1 MNAGSTRTNGG
12 HIMSQG
18 VTSTAPIGLRRRTT
32 VIAIGLF
39 AVLAVGVAALVVSVA
54 SGDSGPTV
62 PRATPAPE
70 PAPAALRNC
79 GNDASNLLA
88 VIRTM
93 PPTVQAQ
100 LVANLSHPLS
110 DGLGSLA
117 SNIDPSALPP
127 APDATTL
134 GAIMTRLELDD
145 RAVIE
150 AALPVEQRHA
160 VLVAEQSAEGAVYLT
175 GVPPACS

>member
-1 MNAGSTRTNGG
+1 MNAASTRTNGG

-18 VTSTAPIGLRRRTT
+18 VVTTPPVRVRRRTT

-39 AVLAVGVAALVVSVA
+39 ALLAIGVAALVVSVA
-54 SGDSGPTV
+54 SGESEPSV
-62 PRATPAPE
+62 PRATAAPE
-70 PAPAALRNC
+70 PVPASLRIC
-79 GNDASNLLA
+79 GNDATNLLA
-88 VIRTM
+88 AIRTM

-100 LVANLSHPLS
+100 VVASLSHPLS
-110 DGLGSLA
+110 DGLGTLA

-145 RAVIE
+145 RAVVE
-150 AALPVEQRHA
+150 AALPDEQRHA
-160 VLVAEQSAEGAVYLT
+160 VLVAEQSAEAALYLT
-175 GVPPACS
+175 AVAPACS